1 MSFGHKAVISSLSK
15 LNMESKT
22 SFTKIAQF
30 GMLLENITEKVK
42 VKLSFGHKAVISSL
56 SKLNIRAK
64 TVLQ

>member
-1 MSFGHKAVISSLSK
+1 MSFGHKAVK

-22 SFTKIAQF
+22 FFTKIAQF

-42 VKLSFGHKAVISSL
+42 VKLSFSHKAVILSL

>member
-22 SFTKIAQF
+22 FFTKIAQF

-42 VKLSFGHKAVISSL
+42 VKLSFSHKAVISSL